1 MQREDILDLL
11 ATPYEEVRQR
21 AAESLERHKGKHVFL
36 RGLVEFSNVCR
47 RNCFYC
53 GLRGANGALERYTL
67 TQGEILAAAAE
78 AVAAGM
84 DTIVLQSGEY
94 NIDPRKLAEVI
105 ERITTELHV
114 PVTLS
119 VGEQPYEAYAL
130 WKEAGAKR
138 FLLKHETADPALY
151 ARLHPGCSLADRVA
165 KLRQL
170 QKLGYETGSGFI
182 VGLPGQTLRTLADDI
197 LLVRDMGVAMCG
209 AGPFI
214 PQKDTPLG
222 SCPAGTAKLTLQVM
236 AVLRLVLPYANIPA
250 TTALATVDP
259 AFGQKDGLLAGGNVL
274 MPSFT
279 PPRYRENYRI
289 YDDKNRVSAE
299 KAREAVKEAGR
310 TCTPMPSSG
319 QGYDKEFFHE

>member
-1 MQREDILDLL
+1 MQREAILNLL
-11 ATPYEEVRQR
+11 STPYEALRQR
-21 AAESLERHKGKHVFL
+21 AAESLEHHKGKHVFL

-47 RNCFYC
+47 RNCLYC
-53 GLRGANGALERYTL
+53 GLRGANSTLERYTL
-67 TQGEILAAAAE
+67 TQDEILAAATE

-94 NIDPRKLAEVI
+94 NVDPRKLAEVI

-151 ARLHPGCSLADRVA
+151 ARLHPGYSLAERVA

-170 QKLGYETGSGFI
+170 RELGYEIGSGFI

-197 LLVRDMGVAMCG
+197 LLVRDMGVSMCG

-214 PQKDTPLG
+214 PQKDTPLA
-222 SCPAGTAKLTLQVM
+222 SYPAGTARLTLQVM
-236 AVLRLVLPYANIPA
+236 SVLRLALPYANIPA

-259 AFGQKDGLLAGGNVL
+259 DFGQKDGLLAGGNVL

-279 PPRYRENYRI
+279 PPRYRENYCI

-310 TCTPMPSSG
+310 TCTPTTASD
-319 QGYDKEFFHE
+319 QGHDKEFFHE